1 MDICFSQTE
10 ARVLGCLLEKEVT
23 TPDQYP
29 LTLNALTTASN
40 QKSNREPVMSLT
52 EAEVQDT
59 IEALKSKRIVQE
71 VTAGFGSRVAKYQHR
86 FCNTEFSTFQFTKQ
100 EKAIICVMLLRGPQ
114 SPGELRT
121 RTNRLCDFTDV
132 KEVESVLSALSE
144 HPKGPFVV
152 QLPKES
158 GKRDFRYM
166 HLFSGEVDLEE
177 LQQQAASV
185 ATGTPSSPT
194 SERLTALEDEVSE
207 LKKEVQELKAM
218 LESLTS

>member
-132 KEVESVLSALSE
+132 KEVESVLSALLE